1 MNKLMLVCL
10 VVFLSGCM
18 EAAPNLIN
26 GKYYLAGDSV
36 CSNVKVRDSNT
47 IECYNSKGEYQGWRS
62 AMTDQQLQMYMHNQQ
77 QSAQSYQQRR
87 SNDNYKPSSGYI
99 FTPSAPI
106 YYQGY

>member
-1 MNKLMLVCL
+1 MNKLIMVCL

-26 GKYYLAGDSV
+26 GKYYMAGDSV
-36 CSNVKVRDSNT
+36 CSKVKVRDSNT

-62 AMTDQQLQMYMHNQQ
+62 AMTDQQLQMYMHKQQ
-77 QSAQSYQQRR
+77 MEAQSYR
-87 SNDNYKPSSGYI
+87 SYQPSSSKPSSGYI

-106 YYQGY
+106 YYQRY